1 MAAYLEHMAFRVND
15 LDWCVDFFQDV
26 FDMPVRLTLGE
37 KPHRKIWLH
46 AGIQMNEDL
55 EYDNQLPM
63 ADNWLKMPNGNVIEL
78 NPGEKQ
84 ELDTI
89 LNAKPW
95 IE

>member
-1 MAAYLEHMAFRVND
+1 
-15 LDWCVDFFQDV
+15 
-26 FDMPVRLTLGE
+26 
-37 KPHRKIWLH
+37 
-46 AGIQMNEDL
+46 MNEDL
-55 EYDNQLPM
+55 DYNNEDGRCDHFSLMVAQAEFEETIQKCLNRGCVQLPM
-63 ADNWLKMPNGNVIEL
+63 GDNWLKMPNGNVIEL